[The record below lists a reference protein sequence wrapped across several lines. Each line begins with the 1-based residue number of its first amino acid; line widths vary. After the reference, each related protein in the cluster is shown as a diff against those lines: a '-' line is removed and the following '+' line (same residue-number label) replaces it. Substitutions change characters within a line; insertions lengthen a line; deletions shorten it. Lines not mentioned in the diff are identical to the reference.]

1 VLLYLPIIHSRRMCN
16 ALATTS
22 AVAAI
27 SAAVMDMGDGVT
39 GMVLAGAGDT
49 AGGGTADGVDLLWT
63 AMRPQSVGQVVCR

>member
-16 ALATTS
+16 ALA
-22 AVAAI
+22 AI
-27 SAAVMDMGDGVT
+27 SAAVDMGDGVT

>member
-22 AVAAI
+22 AVGAI